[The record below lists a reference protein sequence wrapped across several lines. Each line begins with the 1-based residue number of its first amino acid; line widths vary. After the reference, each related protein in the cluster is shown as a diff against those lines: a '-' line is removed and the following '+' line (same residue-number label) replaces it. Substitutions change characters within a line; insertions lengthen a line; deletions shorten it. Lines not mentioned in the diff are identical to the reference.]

1 MCRYVLRNWMAQR
14 AIEAAEK
21 DDFSEVHRVLRLL
34 ESPFSDDVAADLEV
48 EGVGGAACRPRV
60 LQYDG
65 PVPSWAKGLC
75 VSCSS

>member
-1 MCRYVLRNWMAQR
+1 MLRNWMAQR

-34 ESPFSDDVAADLEV
+34 ESPFSDDAAPELEV
-48 EGVGGAACRPRV
+48 AGDGAAACKPAV

-65 PVPSWAKGLC
+65 PIPSWAKGLC